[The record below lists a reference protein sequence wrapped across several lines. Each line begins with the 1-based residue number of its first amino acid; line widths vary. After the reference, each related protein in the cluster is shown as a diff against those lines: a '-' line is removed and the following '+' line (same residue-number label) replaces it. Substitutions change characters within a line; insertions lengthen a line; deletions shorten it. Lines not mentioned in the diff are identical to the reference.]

1 MSDQKKI
8 QIPKPVMVDPK
19 KLKLNPK
26 NIKRHD
32 EKQLHDLGVLYEMI
46 GFTDP
51 IIADKNN
58 MVWAGNGSLQ
68 EALEKNMSDVPVIY
82 IPDEWTDQQKKIFML
97 MDNKITE
104 SPWNFATFKPI
115 FDAVSPALS
124 TSFQADFSELIEFK
138 IERVD
143 RQNVGCMVEENPLS
157 NNLPNIQRMYEEKAL
172 LDAYNQG
179 LIILKFDWEYNIID
193 ERYDLLVTLGKV
205 TWKQKP

>member
-1 MSDQKKI
+1 MVFEMSNQKKI

-19 KLKLNPK
+19 LLKLNP
-26 NIKRHD
+26 NNVKRHD

-51 IIADKNN
+51 IIADKKNV
-58 MVWAGNGSLQ
+58 VWAGNGSLL
-68 EALEKNMSDVPVIY
+68 EALEKNMSEVPVIY

-124 TSFQADFSELIEFK
+124 TSFQADFSELIEFSTRPNPEDWAK
-138 IERVD
+138 AFDNEGLVDPDSIQITFNIPIEKEERFRSYLKKVD
-143 RQNVGCMVEENPLS
+143 EHSKDNALMK
-157 NNLPNIQRMYEEKAL
+157 MYQFCK
-172 LDAYNQG
+172 
-179 LIILKFDWEYNIID
+179 
-193 ERYDLLVTLGKV
+193 
-205 TWKQKP
+205 